1 MSVLRVTGD
10 FAPSAGACRANPKET
25 PIIEG
30 IRMNSLPRVAGL
42 TRERVAREFDDR
54 GPEVCRTEII
64 LDLQANNPEL
74 LDMATRCAR
83 DVGDATRIMTGFC
96 LFYRLLTA
104 QARLAAG
111 VSQAGLAHQQ
121 LPALPRV
128 SAATRADIV
137 KQISMLGSQEF
148 TAKTVVELERNNPEL
163 LLMAHYFAESQA
175 DYLGVMQG
183 FALLFACLSAEAER
197 ERGVLH

>member
-10 FAPSAGACRANPKET
+10 FAPSAGGMPRESQET

-42 TRERVAREFDDR
+42 TRERVSREFDDR

-83 DVGDATRIMTGFC
+83 DVGDSTRIMTGFC

-104 QARLAAG
+104 QARATAG
-111 VSQAGLAHQQ
+111 VSQASPAQQQ

-148 TAKTVVELERNNPEL
+148 TSRTVDELERNNPEL
-163 LLMAHYFAESQA
+163 LLMAHYFAESQP